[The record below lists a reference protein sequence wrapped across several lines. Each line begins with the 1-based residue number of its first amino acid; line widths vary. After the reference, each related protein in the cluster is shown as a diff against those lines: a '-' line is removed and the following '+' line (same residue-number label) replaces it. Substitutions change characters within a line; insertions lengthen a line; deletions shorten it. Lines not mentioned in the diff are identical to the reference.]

1 MARANPP
8 PTASLCGA
16 QAEVVAKAQAKA
28 HASEASVVALLRE
41 WERGAWRGWLPRGC
55 LPERLH
61 KSGALGGSR
70 HWRGAAPPL
79 RVYLHAGSQ

>member
-28 HASEASVVALLRE
+28 HASEASVVA
-41 WERGAWRGWLPRGC
+41 
-55 LPERLH
+55 
-61 KSGALGGSR
+61 
-70 HWRGAAPPL
+70 
-79 RVYLHAGSQ
+79 